1 MAGQQERIKER
12 MAFEERKTR
21 LVTQLEFEKSRDT
34 LKNYEKWDKEMKSN
48 EKELGK
54 LKNDE
59 ENLMQEIK
67 KIEEQIEKKRDDI
80 EKNRESSNKF
90 ENEINE
96 IKKKL
101 SIQNKEIND
110 CRKKINSIEARIL
123 DKKLERHAI
132 LKNSKI
138 ELVRLPMIYGRMD
151 DIADD
156 DPTPTQSTTTKTT
169 NESLTHTESLN
180 SLSTADQSIM
190 IEKEARIKID
200 YKQLETKYLNLNT
213 ADEIDKM
220 EAKIS
225 SNLSDIRDI
234 LHNFQTPNNR
244 AEEKLD
250 TVTEMWES
258 TTAEFDKA
266 RMHAKKARANFVKI
280 KQERY
285 DRFMK
290 CFEYINARIDD
301 IYKSLC
307 MNQGAQASLVLENVE
322 EPYAEGI
329 IYNCV
334 APGKR
339 FRQMDNLSGG
349 EKTVA
354 ALGLLFAI
362 RSFNPSPFFVLDEVD
377 AALDNT
383 NISKVANFIGEQSE
397 KGLQCI
403 VISLKEE
410 FFQHAHSLIG
420 VYPIADECISS
431 KIISL
436 DLTDIVEE

>member
-1 MAGQQERIKER
+1 M
-12 MAFEERKTR
+12 
-21 LVTQLEFEKSRDT
+21 
-34 LKNYEKWDKEMKSN
+34 
-48 EKELGK
+48 
-54 LKNDE
+54 
-59 ENLMQEIK
+59 
-67 KIEEQIEKKRDDI
+67 
-80 EKNRESSNKF
+80 
-90 ENEINE
+90 
-96 IKKKL
+96 
-101 SIQNKEIND
+101 
-110 CRKKINSIEARIL
+110 L

-138 ELVRLPMIYGRMD
+138 ELIRLPMIFGRMEDISD
-151 DIADD
+151 DQEM
-156 DPTPTQSTTTKTT
+156 TQTQSTTGT
-169 NESLTHTESLN
+169 NSVAHTESLN
-180 SLSTADQSIM
+180 SLSTLDQSII
-190 IEKEARIKID
+190 IEKESRIKID
-200 YKQLETKYLNLNT
+200 YKKLDTKYLNLDSS
-213 ADEIDKM
+213 DEIDK
-220 EAKIS
+220 EETRIASK
-225 SNLSDIRDI
+225 LSDIREV

-266 RMHAKKARANFVKI
+266 RMVAKKARAAFVKI

-290 CFEYINARIDD
+290 CFDYINSRIDD

-322 EPYAEGI
+322 EPYSEGI

-362 RSFNPSPFFVLDEVD
+362 RSYNPSPFFVLDEVD

-383 NISKVANFIGEQSE
+383 NISKVANYISEQSL

-410 FFQHAHSLIG
+410 FFQHAHALIG
-420 VYPIADECISS
+420 VYPVADDCISS

-436 DLTDIVEE
+436 DLTHITEE

>member
-1 MAGQQERIKER
+1 LLHHFQIP
-12 MAFEERKTR
+12 
-21 LVTQLEFEKSRDT
+21 
-34 LKNYEKWDKEMKSN
+34 NYRVD
-48 EKELGK
+48 
-54 LKNDE
+54 
-59 ENLMQEIK
+59 
-67 KIEEQIEKKRDDI
+67 
-80 EKNRESSNKF
+80 
-90 ENEINE
+90 
-96 IKKKL
+96 
-101 SIQNKEIND
+101 
-110 CRKKINSIEARIL
+110 
-123 DKKLERHAI
+123 
-132 LKNSKI
+132 
-138 ELVRLPMIYGRMD
+138 
-151 DIADD
+151 
-156 DPTPTQSTTTKTT
+156 
-169 NESLTHTESLN
+169 
-180 SLSTADQSIM
+180 
-190 IEKEARIKID
+190 
-200 YKQLETKYLNLNT
+200 
-213 ADEIDKM
+213 
-220 EAKIS
+220 
-225 SNLSDIRDI
+225 
-234 LHNFQTPNNR
+234 
-244 AEEKLD
+244 EKLD

-266 RMHAKKARANFVKI
+266 RLQAKKARNAFVKI

-285 DRFMK
+285 ERFMK
-290 CFEYINARIDD
+290 CFDYINARIDD

-322 EPYAEGI
+322 EPYNEGI

-383 NISKVANFIGEQSE
+383 NIGKVANYINEQSK

-410 FFQHAHSLIG
+410 FFQNAHALIG

-436 DLTDIVEE
+436 DLTDINEE